1 MLNVGGNY
9 FAIPIISKMIYKIF
23 LTISILI
30 SWTFSSCAQTQ
41 RDNLKVRETYARKQL
56 KIALS
61 DKSIHNVIN
70 SKALIIKNK
79 GTAIKVIEPI
89 LFDIY
94 GEDNITRQRPYEAYL
109 IDNYWIVSGTLPE
122 GYDGGTFLIIVDAT
136 NSKVIRLTH
145 GK

>member
-1 MLNVGGNY
+1 
-9 FAIPIISKMIYKIF
+9 MIYKIF
-23 LTISILI
+23 LTIFILI
-30 SWTFSSCAQTQ
+30 SWTLSSCGQTQ
-41 RDNLKVRETYARKQL
+41 RDKLKLGETYARKEL

-61 DKSIHNVIN
+61 DKSIHNVIS

-79 GTAIKVIEPI
+79 ETAIKVVEPI
-89 LFDIY
+89 LFGIY
-94 GEDNITRQRPYEAYL
+94 GEDNITRERPYESYL
-109 IDNYWIVSGTLPE
+109 IDNYWIISGTLPE